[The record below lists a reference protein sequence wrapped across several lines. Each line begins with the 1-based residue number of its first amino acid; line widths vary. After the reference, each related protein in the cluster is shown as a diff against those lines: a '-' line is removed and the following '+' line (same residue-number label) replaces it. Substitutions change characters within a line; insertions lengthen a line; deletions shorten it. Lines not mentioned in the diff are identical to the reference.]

1 MLIPLGLYVK
11 PSTPEKNKYIKRVS
25 DFETEYKKFK
35 PKRNTKS
42 KKVRIRNTKKNHSY
56 LIIHNSILI
65 Y

>member
-42 KKVRIRNTKKNHSY
+42 KKVRIRNTKKNHS
-56 LIIHNSILI
+56 
-65 Y
+65 